1 MCDMPSAFDAPERLR
16 AAVENAEPELCA
28 IPAAL
33 AAYQAA
39 PDVWSIAELLGHLVD
54 SASNN
59 HQRFVRA
66 PWQDDLVFA
75 GYAQRDWVA
84 VQRYA
89 QADWPDLIALWAS
102 FNRHLARVM
111 AATPADVR
119 TRVHTQHNLHAIAF
133 RAPAAASDV
142 TLAYVMTDYV
152 AHLEHHLQQI
162 FAEEGRLAV
171 ARAALAAH

>member
-1 MCDMPSAFDAPERLR
+1 MGDVPSTFGAPDRLR
-16 AAVENAEPELCA
+16 AAVQNAEPALRA
-28 IPAAL
+28 IPPAVAT
-33 AAYQAA
+33 YQAA

-66 PWQDDLVFA
+66 PWQYDLVFP

-84 VQRYA
+84 AQRYA
-89 QADWPDLIALWAS
+89 QADWPVLITLWAS
-102 FNRHLARVM
+102 FNRHLAHVM
-111 AATPADVR
+111 EATPAEVR
-119 TRVHTQHNLHAIAF
+119 ARVHTQHNLQAIAF

-142 TLAYVMTDYV
+142 TLAYFMTDYV

-162 FAEEGRLAV
+162 FAVDGRLAA
-171 ARAALAAH
+171 ARVALAV